1 MKYEWLLFDL
11 DNTLLDFNVSEHYA
25 LEQVLQTIGLT
36 FNEAH
41 LKIYEKINRQCW
53 DDFEAGRLPQAAIN
67 ETRFSQFL
75 AVLNLPNVN
84 AIQFGNYYLEQLSEK
99 AVFMDGG
106 KALLA
111 EQANKYHL
119 GIITNGL
126 KEVQRPK
133 LIKSQLVDYF
143 KVIVVSDEIGIS
155 KPQPAIFEYAFK
167 KMNFPGKE
175 KVLMIGDSLNSDIQ
189 GGINY
194 GIDTCWYNF
203 KKQENQSTIKPT
215 YEIKHLKELNDF
227 LNKKGNL

>member
-25 LEQVLQTIGLT
+25 LAKVLQTVDID
-36 FNEAH
+36 FNESN

-53 DDFEAGRLPQAAIN
+53 DDFEAGNLPQAKLN
-67 ETRFSQFL
+67 NLRFSRFL
-75 AVLNLPNVN
+75 TALNLPNEN
-84 AIQFGNYYLEQLSEK
+84 ATQLGDYYLAQLSEK
-99 AVFMDGG
+99 SVFMEGG
-106 KALLA
+106 QILLQ
-111 EQANKYHL
+111 EQYEKYQL

-126 KEVQRPK
+126 KQVQRPK
-133 LIKSQLVDYF
+133 LIKSGLVDYF

-155 KPQPAIFEYAFK
+155 KPQPAIFDHTFE
-167 KMNFPGKE
+167 KMGFPAKE

-203 KKQENQSTIKPT
+203 KDNKNNSTIKPT
-215 YEIKHLKELNDF
+215 YEINHLAALKTL
-227 LNKKGNL
+227 GII

>member
-25 LEQVLQTIGLT
+25 LTKVLQSVDIT
-36 FNEAH
+36 FNESV
-41 LKIYEKINRQCW
+41 LKVYEKINRQCW
-53 DDFEAGRLPQAAIN
+53 DDFEAGKLPQAAIN

-75 AVLNLPNVN
+75 AALNLPNKN
-84 AIQFGNYYLEQLSEK
+84 ATQLGDYYLEQLSEK
-99 AVFMDGG
+99 SIFMDGG
-106 KALLA
+106 KELLE

-126 KEVQRPK
+126 KQVQRPK

-155 KPQPAIFEYAFK
+155 KPQSAIFEHAFE
-167 KMNFPGKE
+167 KMNFPAKE
-175 KVLMIGDSLNSDIQ
+175 KVLMIGDSLSSDIQ

-203 KKQENQSTIKPT
+203 KEQENQSNIKPT
-215 YEIKHLKELNDF
+215 YTINHLAELKTLEII
-227 LNKKGNL
+227 